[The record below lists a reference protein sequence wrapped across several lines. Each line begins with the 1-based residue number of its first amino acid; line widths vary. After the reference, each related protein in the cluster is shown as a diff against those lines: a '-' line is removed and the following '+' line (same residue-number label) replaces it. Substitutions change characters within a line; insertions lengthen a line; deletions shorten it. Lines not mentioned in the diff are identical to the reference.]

1 MTALAVLILALVAA
15 AACGFVTWPILA
27 QRGGGSMRGRAVLG
41 ASAVL
46 FVLGIGGGLYAEFGH
61 PALAVRTLQGSGA
74 GDLNALIGRLNTA
87 VRAHPGD
94 PRGWALLGQAYAT
107 AHDPQDAAKAFARAI
122 DAAQAQG
129 LNLPFLY
136 SAYGEM
142 LTQASAG
149 AVTPEAE
156 AAFTQAL
163 GLDPRDKASRYYLGL
178 AAAAR
183 GNSGQA
189 LLYWN
194 SLLADV
200 PANSAVHA
208 DLVDRIAA
216 LTARGGGAA
225 PDVGAMVAGLAAKL
239 KADPDNVQGWQRLI
253 RAYAVLG
260 DKDKAHAALSDA
272 RKAAAGHADQ
282 LDALDAEQ
290 KELGL

>member
-1 MTALAVLILALVAA
+1 MSVLAYIILAAVAALACAFVA
-15 AACGFVTWPILA
+15 WPILA
-27 QRGGGSMRGRAVLG
+27 QRRERGRLLLG
-41 ASAVL
+41 AAAAL
-46 FVLGIGGGLYAEFGH
+46 FVLGIGGGLYVEFGH
-61 PALAVRTLQGSGA
+61 PMLAVRTLEGSQA
-74 GDLNALIGRLNTA
+74 RDLNALIGRLNTA
-87 VRAHPGD
+87 VRAHPDD
-94 PRGWALLGQAYAT
+94 PRGWALLGQAYST
-107 AHDPQDAAKAFARAI
+107 AHDPEDAAKAFARAI
-122 DAAQAQG
+122 EAAQAQG
-129 LNLPFLY
+129 LNLSFLY
-136 SAYGEM
+136 SAYGES
-142 LTQASAG
+142 LAQAAAG

-163 GLDPRDKASRYYLGL
+163 AIDPKDKASRYFLGL

-183 GNSGQA
+183 GNNGQA

-194 SLLADV
+194 SLMADV

-239 KADPDNVQGWQRLI
+239 KADPDNAPGWQRLI

-260 DKDKAHAALSDA
+260 DKAKARATLSDA
-272 RKAAAGHADQ
+272 RKAAVGRADL
-282 LDALDAEQ
+282 LDTLDAER